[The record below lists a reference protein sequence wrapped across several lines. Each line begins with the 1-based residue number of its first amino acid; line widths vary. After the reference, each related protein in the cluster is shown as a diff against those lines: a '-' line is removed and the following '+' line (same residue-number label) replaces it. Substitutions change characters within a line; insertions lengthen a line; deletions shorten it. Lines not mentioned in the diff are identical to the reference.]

1 VSSSRKNTTHLTGG
15 SVQDGK
21 ILIKTTLLNEVT
33 TAAFQYGGGESETK
47 NQIHPL
53 KFIE

>member
-1 VSSSRKNTTHLTGG
+1 MEKFF
-15 SVQDGK
+15 
-21 ILIKTTLLNEVT
+21 IKTTLLNEVT
-33 TAAFQYGGGESETK
+33 TAAFQYDQKMSVTK

>member
-1 VSSSRKNTTHLTGG
+1 ME
-15 SVQDGK
+15 
-21 ILIKTTLLNEVT
+21 IFFIKTTLLNEVT
-33 TAAFQYGGGESETK
+33 TAAFQYDKKISETK